1 MQFQKGVYGEHHKD
15 CSWYMPTSAD
25 PSNLFSNSKKRYF
38 ISFIDDYSRGG
49 EFTSHE
55 FNVFCKANGISRQL
69 TAVYTPQQNG
79 VVERKN
85 RTIMNIDWG
94 RSNEE
99 ARIDILEWG
108 NSNEEGSEHD
118 QSEEESKEEVAAKE
132 EGGEVSLSSSES
144 PGENSPT
151 SEESSPEG
159 RNKRVPFWME
169 DYVNREEFSEEEVE
183 HNNLILFTSTIDSTT
198 FEEVVQSS
206 KWRAAIDL
214 EIEAIER
221 NETWE
226 LAYLPKGMKKIGSV
240 YQLDVKSAFLH
251 GELNEAVFVE
261 QPQGYEKKGEE
272 YKVYKLKKAL
282 YGLKQAPCAW
292 YNWIEAYFVNEGFES
307 VKNPIVPGVR
317 LMKDEEGAKV
327 NATMYKQLVGSL
339 MHLIAT
345 RPDLIYLKGIVD
357 LEVFY
362 RMESNGELI
371 AYTDSDYAG
380 NVDDRK
386 NTNGYVFLI
395 SEGVV
400 SWSLKKQH
408 VVALSTTETEFMA
421 ATSCAY
427 QGVWMRRVLEKL
439 GHSQGKCTTMLCDN
453 SSTIKLSKNLVMH
466 GRSKHIDVRFHFLRD
481 LTRDGV
487 VELKHCVTQEQV
499 ADIMTKSL
507 KLDVLLKLHESMGVC
522 VVPRVN

>member
-1 MQFQKGVYGEHHKD
+1 M
-15 CSWYMPTSAD
+15 
-25 PSNLFSNSKKRYF
+25 
-38 ISFIDDYSRGG
+38 
-49 EFTSHE
+49 
-55 FNVFCKANGISRQL
+55 
-69 TAVYTPQQNG
+69 
-79 VVERKN
+79 
-85 RTIMNIDWG
+85 
-94 RSNEE
+94 
-99 ARIDILEWG
+99 
-108 NSNEEGSEHD
+108 
-118 QSEEESKEEVAAKE
+118 
-132 EGGEVSLSSSES
+132 
-144 PGENSPT
+144 
-151 SEESSPEG
+151 
-159 RNKRVPFWME
+159 
-169 DYVNREEFSEEEVE
+169 
-183 HNNLILFTSTIDSTT
+183 
-198 FEEVVQSS
+198 
-206 KWRAAIDL
+206 
-214 EIEAIER
+214 
-221 NETWE
+221 
-226 LAYLPKGMKKIGSV
+226 
-240 YQLDVKSAFLH
+240 
-251 GELNEAVFVE
+251 
-261 QPQGYEKKGEE
+261 
-272 YKVYKLKKAL
+272 
-282 YGLKQAPCAW
+282 
-292 YNWIEAYFVNEGFES
+292 
-307 VKNPIVPGVR
+307 KNPIVPGVR

-345 RPDLIYLKGIVD
+345 RPDLMYVVSLISKFMASPTELYLQAAKKVLRYLKGIVD